1 MIVLLIFSWCYA
13 QLEELKKEQGN
24 IHKAIKEASS
34 ALRLVLQE
42 AAEIRLLEKEK
53 NKSPSCAIRI
63 YVRINKV
70 VWSMLSD
77 DKPFAEAEINDM
89 VSFFVIII
97 MIFIFT
103 QQ

>member
-1 MIVLLIFSWCYA
+1 MK
-13 QLEELKKEQGN
+13 QEQGN
-24 IHKAIKEASS
+24 IGKAIKEASS

-89 VSFFVIII
+89 VSFLLLSL
-97 MIFIFT
+97 
-103 QQ
+103 

>member
-1 MIVLLIFSWCYA
+1 M
-13 QLEELKKEQGN
+13 KKEQGN
-24 IHKAIKEASS
+24 IRKAIKEASS

-77 DKPFAEAEINDM
+77 DRPFAEVEINDM
-89 VSFFVIII
+89 VSFYYYHNAFYFYIPK
-97 MIFIFT
+97 
-103 QQ
+103 